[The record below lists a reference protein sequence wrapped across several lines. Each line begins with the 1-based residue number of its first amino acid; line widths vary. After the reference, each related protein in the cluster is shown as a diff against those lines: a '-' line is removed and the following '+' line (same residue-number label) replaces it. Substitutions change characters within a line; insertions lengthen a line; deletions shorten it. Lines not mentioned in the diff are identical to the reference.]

1 MLPYSREDTLNVFSV
16 RGLCE
21 VSKDSLV
28 LWVGVEVVEQVF
40 NVLFGWTAIALRTC
54 VGVGVWVVECVCVYV
69 GVECVG
75 VCVCMGGGGVC
86 GVECV
91 CVCVC
96 VGGGAVYGVECVWG
110 GMVECVYGVCGC
122 VCGCVCGGGV
132 IMTVSNTK
140 CEAHIILWNPV

>member
-54 VGVGVWVVECVCVYV
+54 VGVECVCVWGWWSVWGGVCVCVCEGVVECVC
-69 GVECVG
+69 
-75 VCVCMGGGGVC
+75 
-86 GVECV
+86 
-91 CVCVC
+91 
-96 VGGGAVYGVECVWG
+96 
-110 GMVECVYGVCGC
+110 GVCGC
-122 VCGCVCGGGV
+122 VCVGGWG
-132 IMTVSNTK
+132 
-140 CEAHIILWNPV
+140 ELL

>member
-54 VGVGVWVVECVCVYV
+54 VGVCVC
-69 GVECVG
+69 
-75 VCVCMGGGGVC
+75 GGGGVC
-86 GVECV
+86 GWSV

-96 VGGGAVYGVECVWG
+96 EGGGGVCVWS
-110 GMVECVYGVCGC
+110 VWGC
-122 VCGCVCGGGV
+122 VCVGGVGGV

-140 CEAHIILWNPV
+140 CETHTILWNTEYEKPYSVHMLIRHIIQTLVWREVRISSR